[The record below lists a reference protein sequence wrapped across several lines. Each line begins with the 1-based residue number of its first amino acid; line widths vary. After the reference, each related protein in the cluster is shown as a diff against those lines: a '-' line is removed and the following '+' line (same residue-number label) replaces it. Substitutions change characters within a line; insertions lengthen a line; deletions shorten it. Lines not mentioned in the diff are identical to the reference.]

1 MLAAVAVSDQTM
13 ISGAPGSMGP
23 GRLPSEGPLPTAKA
37 RRSTRRELMAWMS
50 RGASAGALGALLPI
64 VPGGPSAGALGAFLP
79 IASGGPSP
87 GEAHGRVNPPVP
99 VPDIGV
105 IRHDGVATTLA
116 ALCRGHAT
124 ALQVMFTACKTTCP
138 IQGAIFARVQ
148 RLLPDQLARG
158 VQLVSLSVDPA
169 HDDPRALTL
178 WLRRFHARPGWI
190 AVAPRPADV
199 ERVRDFAGRGR
210 SVTDNHSTQVQ
221 LLDRDA
227 RLVWRTSELP
237 EAEELAAALRKM

>member
-1 MLAAVAVSDQTM
+1 MLAAVAVSDQIM
-13 ISGAPGSMGP
+13 ISGAPGSMVP
-23 GRLPSEGPLPTAKA
+23 GRLPSEGPLSTAKA

-50 RGASAGALGALLPI
+50 RGASAGALGAFLPI
-64 VPGGPSAGALGAFLP
+64 V
-79 IASGGPSP
+79 SGGPSP
-87 GEAHGRVNPPVP
+87 GEAHGRINPPVP

-105 IRHDGVATTLA
+105 IRHDGVATTLT

-169 HDDPRALTL
+169 HDDPPALTL

-190 AVAPRPADV
+190 AVAPRPADI

-210 SVTDNHSTQVQ
+210 LVTDNHSTQVQ
-221 LLDRDA
+221 LLDRHA